1 MIEQPTEVTHVV
13 KLAETGR
20 MIKVRHGTGLLDVVH
35 GAGIHIAATCGGKGA
50 CGQCRVILSGRI
62 CEPTPADEKHLTP
75 AELARGIRLACCAQV
90 IGDCTVV
97 LTAGAADL
105 KARLQVDGV
114 EDHFD
119 VNPMVRARHVK
130 LAPVTHS
137 DTRADLERLF
147 QSLVDQY
154 GLEQPSADHCV
165 VAQLSGCVRE
175 QDWELAACLR
185 DSELVAVLP
194 PSAPPMG
201 LAVDLGT
208 TKVGGYLMDLTTGE
222 TVASAGMLNPQ
233 SRFGGDVMSRMQHA
247 ATQAGQAGLVE
258 AIRGGINGL
267 LRELCEAAGVD
278 PLRVVDGCIVA
289 NTAMIHLLLDLPTRQ
304 LSHAPYVAASLSGFD
319 VKARDLALDMASGAY
334 IHIPPAVGGFV
345 GADHVAMILAA
356 DIDQLEGI
364 NVGIDIGTNT
374 EIVIQRAGVS
384 QLLCASCPSGPAFE
398 GAHVAN
404 GMKAADGAIESIR
417 LTDTL
422 EARCETIG
430 NAPAIGLCGSGMI
443 DALAELYR
451 CGVLNR
457 RGRFEQDDTGVPKDF
472 CLVPASD
479 SGTGKAIRIS
489 QQDIN
494 TLQLAK
500 GAIRAGIETL
510 LDAAGIGHAEVTG
523 VFIAGAFGSY
533 INLTHAVKIGLIPV
547 LPNADHY
554 QIGNAAAVGAREA
567 LVDRSARKRAIRIA
581 RRSRHVDLTHHK
593 KFNRHF
599 AEGMLF
605 PEPGRG

>member
-1 MIEQPTEVTHVV
+1 MTELNTNLRHTVE
-13 KLAETGR
+13 LAETGR
-20 MIKVRHGTGLLDVVH
+20 RIKVPHGTGILDVLH
-35 GAGIHIAATCGGKGA
+35 EAGVHIAATCGGKGT
-50 CGQCRVILSGRI
+50 CGQCRVVVSGQDYP
-62 CEPTPADEKHLTP
+62 PTQADEKHLTP
-75 AELARGIRLACCAQV
+75 AELDRGIRLACCAQV
-90 IGDCTVV
+90 TGDCTIG
-97 LTAGAADL
+97 LTARAADL
-105 KARLQVDGV
+105 KTRLQVDGIADRF
-114 EDHFD
+114 E
-119 VNPMVRARHVK
+119 VNPMVHVHNVQ

-137 DTRADLERLF
+137 DTRADLERLS
-147 QSLVDQY
+147 QSLADEY
-154 GLEQPSADHCV
+154 GVGTPWADHCA
-165 VAQLSGCVRE
+165 VAQLSRCVRE
-175 QDWELAACLR
+175 QDWQLAACLR
-185 DSELVAVLP
+185 DSELVATLP
-194 PSAPPMG
+194 PSTTPMG

-222 TVASAGMLNPQ
+222 TVASTGMLNPQ
-233 SRFGGDVMSRMQHA
+233 ARFGGDVMSRLQHA
-247 ATQAGQAGLVE
+247 ATQAGQAGLVK

-267 LRELCEAAGVD
+267 LRQLCETAGVD
-278 PLRVVDGCIVA
+278 PLQVVDGCIVA

-319 VKARDLALDMASGAY
+319 VKARELALDMAPGAY

-356 DIDQLEGI
+356 DIDQLDGI

-374 EIVIQRAGVS
+374 EIVIHRAGAS
-384 QLLCASCPSGPAFE
+384 RLLCASCPSGPAFE
-398 GAHVAN
+398 GAHVSN

-417 LTDTL
+417 LTDAL
-422 EARCETIG
+422 QARYETIG

-443 DALAELYR
+443 DALAELHR

-457 RGRFEQDDTGVPKDF
+457 RGRFEQDATGKLKDF
-472 CLVPASD
+472 CLVPSSE

-510 LDAAGIGHAEVTG
+510 LDTAGIGHAEVTG

-547 LPNADHY
+547 FPNADHY

-567 LVDRSARKRAIRIA
+567 LVDRSARERATRIA
-581 RRSRHVDLTHHK
+581 RRSRHVDLTRHK

-605 PEPGRG
+605 PEPEQV